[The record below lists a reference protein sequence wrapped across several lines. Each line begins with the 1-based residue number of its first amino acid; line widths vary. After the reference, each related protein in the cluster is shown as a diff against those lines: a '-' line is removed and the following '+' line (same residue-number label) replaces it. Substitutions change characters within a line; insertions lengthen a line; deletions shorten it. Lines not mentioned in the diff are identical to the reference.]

1 MITIQVCLQ
10 VNTQRP
16 TQKFLV
22 LNLLVYIYDAQGDM
36 FKPLPDMPPD
46 LPQQILD
53 ANEALQ
59 RITAGQ
65 PLHTLCYAVT
75 QNAIWVPDVMT
86 DAIGVLLQDT
96 AGVFSAC
103 LHWECQTA
111 RNRASR
117 AAGTVHIG
125 ACHTG
130 CAKGLSSCTSVLH
143 MGHI

>member
-75 QNAIWVPDVMT
+75 QNAIWVPD
-86 DAIGVLLQDT
+86 
-96 AGVFSAC
+96 
-103 LHWECQTA
+103 
-111 RNRASR
+111 
-117 AAGTVHIG
+117 
-125 ACHTG
+125 TG
-130 CAKGLSSCTSVLH
+130 QMS
-143 MGHI
+143 